1 MKENFHHRLF
11 VLKKYE
17 NCLFICN
24 YTCILLLLKVFYQ
37 GNEYEMPQG
46 HKMPQGYEMPQG
58 YMEGMCFRK
67 KKKIMSQVLYI
78 FFNSTCY
85 LLQMKVSIISP
96 DRYIYTF

>member
-24 YTCILLLLKVFYQ
+24 YTCILLLLKVFFQ

-67 KKKIMSQVLYI
+67 KKENNESARSCI
-78 FFNSTCY
+78 FFLIPHATY
-85 LLQMKVSIISP
+85 FK
-96 DRYIYTF
+96 